1 MDNDSGTAGDHRS
14 GSRHCIDNHDYYN
27 AVFQKCMESIHKRIQ
42 EKVEGVGR
50 MERLAKLIRQY
61 GELDGGI
68 EILAV
73 TVEGMDHVDLVED
86 LEDTLEDELSYMG
99 EGS

>member
-1 MDNDSGTAGDHRS
+1 
-14 GSRHCIDNHDYYN
+14 
-27 AVFQKCMESIHKRIQ
+27 
-42 EKVEGVGR
+42 

-73 TVEGMDHVDLVED
+73 TVEGMDHVDLVGD
-86 LEDTLEDELSYMG
+86 LEDALEDELSYM
-99 EGS
+99 EE